1 MGIDR
6 GETLSYGILK
16 PGMPSAPPVSVR
28 TRQQFLN
35 ACRLALDS
43 IRAHKLRSFLTLLG
57 VIIGVAS
64 VILVGAAIDGVGV
77 YAKESTSKAFG
88 AESFVVAQVAG
99 AGLTR
104 REVFDRLKRN
114 KPIGNDEVRF
124 LKAVV
129 GDDVLFSPY
138 RNHSSDVKREGLL
151 LEDTTIYG
159 VSSDMPVVR
168 DVGISLGRFF
178 TEAEERAHLPV
189 AVIGETVLDSLFPGE
204 ASPLNK
210 QIRIDGIDFTVVGM
224 FEKVGSSFGRDQ
236 DKAIYISTESFDRL
250 YGPHAGGDLGS
261 GYALF
266 ARPRPDRGLTLEQAL
281 DETRVALRTKFHTR
295 PGAADNF
302 DTITPDAVRGFIDNM
317 LSMVAAVVV
326 PITCISLVVGG
337 IVIMNIMLVSVTER
351 TQEIGLRKSLGA
363 RRGDIMSQI
372 LIEAV
377 VLAVA
382 GGSLGITLG
391 ALLTLLIGRAFSLS
405 LHISLG
411 YVLLAISVSSIVGI
425 LSGWYPAA
433 RAAKLDP
440 VVALRAE

>member
-1 MGIDR
+1 MSSNSSDL
-6 GETLSYGILK
+6 T
-16 PGMPSAPPVSVR
+16 R
-28 TRQQFLN
+28 TRQQLFN
-35 ACRLALDS
+35 AFRLAMDS

-88 AESFVVAQVAG
+88 AESFIVAQVAG

-104 REVFDRLKRN
+104 HEYFERLKHN

-124 LKAVV
+124 LKA
-129 GDDVLFSPY
+129 GLSHDVLFSPY

-151 LEDTTIYG
+151 LEDTTIIG
-159 VSSDMPVVR
+159 VSSDMPVIR
-168 DVGISLGRFF
+168 DVGISEGRFF
-178 TEAEERAHLPV
+178 TEAEERAHVSV
-189 AVIGETVLDSLFPGE
+189 AVIGQTVRDALFPEGFS
-204 ASPLNK
+204 AWN
-210 QIRIDGIDFTVVGM
+210 QYIRINGIDFRVVGM
-224 FEKVGSSFGRDQ
+224 FEKLGSSFGRDQ
-236 DKAIYISTESFDRL
+236 DKAIYIPTGAFDRL
-250 YGPHAGGDLGS
+250 YGPGLGYQVF
-261 GYALF
+261 G
-266 ARPRPDRGLTLEQAL
+266 RPRPGSGLTMQQAL
-281 DETRVALRTKFHTR
+281 DETRVTLRTKFHTR
-295 PGAADNF
+295 PGAQDNF
-302 DTITPDAVRGFIDNM
+302 DNITPDAIRGFIDSV

-363 RRGDIMSQI
+363 RRSDILMQI

-377 VLAVA
+377 ALAMV
-382 GGSLGITLG
+382 GGGLGITAG
-391 ALLTLLIGRAFSLS
+391 AILTLVIGRLFGLA

-411 YVLLAISVSSIVGI
+411 YVLLAMGVSSIVGVV
-425 LSGWYPAA
+425 SGWYPAA

>member
-6 GETLSYGILK
+6 DETSSYGILK
-16 PGMPSAPPVSVR
+16 PGMPSASPDSVR
-28 TRQQFLN
+28 TRQQLLN

-77 YAKESTSKAFG
+77 YAKDSTSKAFG
-88 AESFVVAQVAG
+88 AESFIVAQVAG

-104 REVFDRLKRN
+104 HEYYDRLKHN
-114 KPIGNDEVRF
+114 KLIGNDEVRF
-124 LKAVV
+124 LRAVV
-129 GDDVLFSPY
+129 GKDVLFSPY
-138 RNHSSDVKREGLL
+138 RNHSADVKREGLL

-189 AVIGETVLDSLFPGE
+189 AVIGQTVVDSLFPGE
-204 ASPLNK
+204 ANLLNK
-210 QIRIDGIDFTVVGM
+210 ELRIDGIDFTVVGV

-236 DKAIYISTESFDRL
+236 DKAIYIPTESFDRL
-250 YGPHAGGDLGS
+250 YGQGS
-261 GYALF
+261 NYNVF
-266 ARPRPDRGLTLEQAL
+266 ARPRPGQGLTMEQAL

-302 DTITPDAVRGFIDNM
+302 DTLTPDALRGFIDNV
-317 LSMVAAVVV
+317 LGMVAAVVV

-382 GGSLGITLG
+382 GGGLGITLG

-411 YVLLAISVSSIVGI
+411 YVLLAIGVSSIVGI
-425 LSGWYPAA
+425 ISGWYPAA